1 MTEVTLRA
9 ADSLNSGS
17 PAKSAAFISW
27 NIPVLQA
34 NNKRRLYGGTR
45 ERDIRNLLQSSR
57 RWAHIWVWENNLL
70 RYEDQP
76 AQSPRRRLIRP
87 SIRRVNGSVQLWWET
102 RPLADG
108 QKVDTADEKK
118 KGEKQQSQEG
128 KNKGIREIH
137 HHPTSVTLRR
147 AWPYQAAG
155 LSERRNQ
162 VAGKAARPAPVWE
175 HGQLGL
181 HQPSG
186 RNIAAIPPFFF
197 LPRTAQWRC
206 GCNGK

>member
-17 PAKSAAFISW
+17 PAKCAAFISW

-118 KGEKQQSQEG
+118 ERRKTTKPRGEKQRHQ
-128 KNKGIREIH
+128 RD
-137 HHPTSVTLRR
+137 TSSSHLCD
-147 AWPYQAAG
+147 
-155 LSERRNQ
+155 
-162 VAGKAARPAPVWE
+162 
-175 HGQLGL
+175 
-181 HQPSG
+181 
-186 RNIAAIPPFFF
+186 
-197 LPRTAQWRC
+197 TA
-206 GCNGK
+206 